1 MQSLVATREFVDQV
15 AKDLDLARET
25 AERVADY
32 IVDQVDR
39 RGGEFDVRDVTEPH
53 STPRTPRGSW
63 CLWAAQP
70 QPMPPRQEDPPCPR
84 PPPSA
89 PRTTR

>member
-39 RGGEFDVRDVTEPH
+39 RGGEFDVRDVTETLPVV
-53 STPRTPRGSW
+53 
-63 CLWAAQP
+63 
-70 QPMPPRQEDPPCPR
+70 D
-84 PPPSA
+84 
-89 PRTTR
+89 